1 MNNNEGDKPIYN
13 EIYKI
18 SQSSIN
24 KVLELMYKSEIEQ
37 YELLDKYSH
46 CLMTI
51 VKLCYYPGKKEL
63 LMLYIC
69 KTTIKYCKELQ
80 KSLKNEDYNNINC
93 EKVVECC
100 EDIIKV

>member
-1 MNNNEGDKPIYN
+1 MNLYLKN
-13 EIYKI
+13 
-18 SQSSIN
+18 
-24 KVLELMYKSEIEQ
+24 
-37 YELLDKYSH
+37 
-46 CLMTI
+46 
-51 VKLCYYPGKKEL
+51 KLCYYPGKKEL

>member
-1 MNNNEGDKPIYN
+1 MNNEENKLLYN
-13 EIYKI
+13 KLSMI
-18 SQSSIN
+18 SINSIN
-24 KVLELMYKSEIEQ
+24 KVLELMHKPEIDQ

-51 VKLCYYPGKKEL
+51 VKLCSYPGEKKQL
-63 LMLYIC
+63 LFHIC

-80 KSLKNEDYNNINC
+80 NSLKNEDYNNINC
-93 EKVVECC
+93 EKIIDCC